1 MWLLAE
7 VLGCGWLLVM
17 VMAMVRRERD
27 VVGWVEVGVHDLI
40 GGCCL
45 IEGR

>member
-1 MWLLAE
+1 MCLLAE
-7 VLGCGWLLVM
+7 VLGCGGLM
-17 VMAMVRRERD
+17 VMVRRERD
-27 VVGWVEVGVHDLI
+27 VVGWVEVGIHDLI

>member
-1 MWLLAE
+1 MCLLAE
-7 VLGCGWLLVM
+7 VLGCGGLMVM
-17 VMAMVRRERD
+17 VRERD
-27 VVGWVEVGVHDLI
+27 VVGWVEVGIHDLI